1 MKTRVR
7 LRKERKLAKLIKLG
21 GGNDMDLHNLTERQ
35 EAQVC
40 CLTTHLAFNQIFHK
54 TNKLPF

>member
-1 MKTRVR
+1 MKTRVK
-7 LRKERKLAKLIKLG
+7 LRKVKKLAKLVQLG
-21 GGNDMDLHNLTERQ
+21 GGDDMELKGLTPRQ